1 MRQTEFDAWFMYLE
15 VQREK
20 EKFQTERLK
29 TKK

>member
-20 EKFQTERLK
+20 EKFQTEKLK
-29 TKK
+29 HKK